1 VPVVSVPTSVVI
13 VSAPIMDGAINKTKY
28 QRRTKAKKA
37 NRRYNN
43 LAIFEG
49 PDRTSRLVDV
59 IHKHGAENYAAL
71 SRVTGLPEETIRYKI
86 NVQLPRKGLTVHCG
100 INFEKLGLTRKV
112 LSVSFP
118 QFIGSKATKAYEAL
132 SQELYINYFGKIMG
146 SRNYN
151 LILSAPKNSWTEYAD
166 FIEYLVEKEVMSNY
180 RIEDILW
187 SRHVPMR
194 TDIFD
199 FQRGEWNINWDKLGA
214 RKDAPIEPPTPLLED
229 ELFEA
234 PDYIDLAILSELQV
248 NATRQMSKI
257 ASDIKVK
264 EDTVHYHY
272 AEHVKKRN
280 LISNYMVS
288 WVG

>member
-1 VPVVSVPTSVVI
+1 
-13 VSAPIMDGAINKTKY
+13 
-28 QRRTKAKKA
+28 
-37 NRRYNN
+37 
-43 LAIFEG
+43 
-49 PDRTSRLVDV
+49 
-59 IHKHGAENYAAL
+59 
-71 SRVTGLPEETIRYKI
+71 
-86 NVQLPRKGLTVHCG
+86 
-100 INFEKLGLTRKV
+100 
-112 LSVSFP
+112 
-118 QFIGSKATKAYEAL
+118 
-132 SQELYINYFGKIMG
+132 
-146 SRNYN
+146 
-151 LILSAPKNSWTEYAD
+151 
-166 FIEYLVEKEVMSNY
+166 MSNY

-199 FQRGEWNINWDKLGA
+199 FQRGEWNINWDKLGV

-248 NATRQMSKI
+248 NATRPLSKI
-257 ASDIKVK
+257 SSDIKVK

-288 WVG
+288 WVGGGSVYNRNTVCQVIFRVDNLSAKELREVERVFHIFPFSWLEFLTGTDSYYLFSNIPSNLLNAAMHFISQSLGNLEEKLTILMYDTFESGGFPIPVSMFNKERGWEFNKANVINNFESHFIRDIQMPTPMMGRKVVTTLQPFSSKLPIV